1 MNAPDFCILIWYPA
15 TCMFCG
21 CKPYWLSLL
30 DVLGVRISGV
40 GLKIARCGVQTFCSS
55 GGSSESWVSYGLWVT
70 TLWVEFSARLCLI
83 CSYLCWFGVFLDCPL
98 RRSLSAI
105 VLWFLSEEIF
115 LYVAVHL
122 VCLWEEVR
130 SGSSYFTIFNQNFY
144 CGVLMVVFC
153 FSHSFHICYLK
164 FILRKN
170 SSPYMLVWGQWYL
183 LFEYTPILLLF
194 CCSNY
199 SSAGISYTVVS
210 CTLLTSSCF

>member
-1 MNAPDFCILIWYPA
+1 MWGSDL
-15 TCMFCG
+15 
-21 CKPYWLSLL
+21 
-30 DVLGVRISGV
+30 
-40 GLKIARCGVQTFCSS
+40 CSS
-55 GGSSESWVSYGLWVT
+55 GEARKHEFPTDCGPT

-83 CSYLCWFGVFLDCPL
+83 CSYLCWFGVFGLGL

-199 SSAGISYTVVS
+199 SSAGISFTVVS
-210 CTLLTSSCF
+210 WNPFDIFLFLKSIYLFSGTIRCFYFPSLRLKIGHFSRNPWLFLLDNDSDKLTS